1 MPDDYKNSFEDELP
15 QLKTDDERKA
25 VKAAVLRFVNEIR
38 QQIVDIS
45 TKNNARV
52 ITGELEIGTEPKVV
66 LKDNPNRK
74 VAYLKNIGVFAFKV
88 YGIDAETE
96 GGFILNSSEQV
107 LFHGTNA
114 IAVATISGMS
124 LLNYLDS

>member
-1 MPDDYKNSFEDELP
+1 MQDDYKNSFDNELP

-45 TKNNARV
+45 TKNNTRV
-52 ITGELEIGTEPKVV
+52 VTGELEVSVEPKVV

-74 VAYLKNIGVFAFKV
+74 VAYIKNTGTFALKV
-88 YGIDAETE
+88 YGIDVETD

-124 LLNYLDS
+124 SINYLDS